1 MQRSATSSFY
11 NPDALGSI
19 TSLANAGGT
28 LGQTYTF
35 DSFGKQTASNGSL
48 TSPFRYTGRE
58 FDSETGLLY
67 LRARYY
73 SPEVGR
79 FVSEDPIQF
88 NGGINFY
95 SYVRNAPTGQV
106 DPYGLSPADVQTILT
121 MFYNYVNQLVANHE
135 RLPGSGELSGYWNN
149 FVSTVTLG
157 ASASGCTRQADLT
170 ASYLQFPGRPYHY
183 DDHWDFTVISIKH
196 GFHHVVQAK
205 PKNPNDPILL
215 LDPWANESTFFP
227 PPEKGCACEQ
237 GVK

>member
-1 MQRSATSSFY
+1 MASSFRVTKFPAWGNRFVSRNGPITTEVLSLFSLKKLPAQLLAAVIGEVGDEGRVGQPSMQRSATSSFY

-106 DPYGLSPADVQTILT
+106 DP
-121 MFYNYVNQLVANHE
+121 
-135 RLPGSGELSGYWNN
+135 
-149 FVSTVTLG
+149 
-157 ASASGCTRQADLT
+157 
-170 ASYLQFPGRPYHY
+170 
-183 DDHWDFTVISIKH
+183 
-196 GFHHVVQAK
+196 
-205 PKNPNDPILL
+205 
-215 LDPWANESTFFP
+215 
-227 PPEKGCACEQ
+227 
-237 GVK
+237 